1 MLSSRFV
8 GGAPD
13 YYLALAVRVV
23 FDRSIDAPFHPPLQ
37 REFLIS
43 YRMRE
48 TRKQFYEKVEKKYIK
63 IFRLSRAI
71 EKTENCESYRVIL

>member
-1 MLSSRFV
+1 M

-37 REFLIS
+37 REFLIG

-48 TRKQFYEKVEKKYIK
+48 TRKVNFTRKRGKKNIK
-63 IFRLSRAI
+63 NFPFD
-71 EKTENCESYRVIL
+71 TGD

>member
-1 MLSSRFV
+1 M

-48 TRKQFYEKVEKKYIK
+48 TRKLNFTRKWKKNIK
-63 IFRLSRAI
+63 IFRLIRAI
-71 EKTENCESYRVIL
+71 EKNGKLRKLQSHLTISVK